1 MPKKSGKTTLA
12 AAIGSYYFEQGP
24 PGSEIYCLANDL
36 EQAQSRVYTDIV
48 YDQDM
53 KGNRTQKFV
62 IPGDNGTFVKA
73 LASEYRSVAGGRQAL
88 TLWDELWGYTS
99 DRSRLLWA
107 EMTPP
112 PTVRSPLRIIVTYAG
127 FEGESDLLWDL
138 YERNFLD
145 GEVVPELADIVDENG
160 EPVCRSN
167 GSVFVYWDTTPRMPW
182 QTEKYYGEQ
191 MATMRPTDF
200 LRLHR
205 NQWVTTAEEFIPIA
219 YWDAAATKLDGPLN
233 YRLDD
238 PARELPISVGVDA
251 GIKHDCTAV
260 VGTYFDYVEGRVGV
274 AFHRIWYPPKEGRMD
289 LDVVDDYI
297 MEMSRQLN
305 IAAVVYDP
313 TQLHQVMTNL
323 EKKGIPV
330 IEFPQTVNNMTAC
343 TQNLY
348 DLIMNGS
355 LDAYENDVLRDHIKF
370 TAVEIKGRGQ
380 KMVKPSQTST
390 KKIDGAVALAMSAY
404 DAIKRGGVD
413 TTIPIRI
420 ESPFGDV
427 SQFSYKSPVEAEME
441 RVLPPELRG

>member
-167 GSVFVYWDTTPRMPW
+167 GSVFV
-182 QTEKYYGEQ
+182 
-191 MATMRPTDF
+191 
-200 LRLHR
+200 
-205 NQWVTTAEEFIPIA
+205 